1 MSRFFILFAAL
12 GLAQAAPARAMTEP
26 APAAEPPAE
35 TAAAPRPDSRQLEA
49 DLQRLP
55 WPRFRTV
62 VEGIPKLKSS
72 IDAYGPAGW
81 QFVQANYRT
90 YPWKKNI
97 DKLGEDQR
105 RHLADLIQSAKA
117 GR

>member
-1 MSRFFILFAAL
+1 MLRLFILVAAL
-12 GLAQAAPARAMTEP
+12 GLSQAAPALAMTEQ
-26 APAAEPPAE
+26 APAAEVAL
-35 TAAAPRPDSRQLEA
+35 AALPDSRQLEA

-55 WPRFRTV
+55 WPRFRSV

-97 DKLGEDQR
+97 DKLGDDQR